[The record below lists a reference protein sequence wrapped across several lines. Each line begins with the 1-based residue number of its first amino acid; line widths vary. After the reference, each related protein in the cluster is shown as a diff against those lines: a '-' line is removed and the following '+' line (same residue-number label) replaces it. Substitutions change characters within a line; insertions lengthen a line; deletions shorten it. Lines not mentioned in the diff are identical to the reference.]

1 METIENIGMSLKDYL
16 KYPIIELGSMTI
28 TIYSLLYFLIG
39 IFLLFFLSNRFKRIL
54 INHILIRYTPEL
66 GVRQAI
72 GTIVRYIIVFVGL
85 LIIFQTAGIDLS
97 TLTVL
102 AGALGIGIGF
112 GLQGITN
119 NFVSG
124 IIILLERPIKV
135 GDRIEVG
142 GTHGRVTDIS
152 ARATTILTNDNVSII
167 VPNSEFTSTQVINWS
182 HNDELVRF
190 RIPVSVAYSSDVEQV
205 TKLLLDVAKENSDVV
220 REPKPTVRIKEFGD
234 NGIEFQLLVWTES
247 QTHRRGLFTSNI
259 NFGIIKKFNANGIQ
273 IPFPQRDLHLRTNF
287 DASTPKQED

>member
-1 METIENIGMSLKDYL
+1 METIEHIGTSLKDYL
-16 KYPIIELGSMTI
+16 KYPLIELGSMTI

-39 IFLLFFLSNRFKRIL
+39 IFLLFFLSNRLKRIL

-72 GTIVRYIIVFVGL
+72 GTIARYIVVFVGL

-142 GTHGRVTDIS
+142 GTHGKVMDIS

-167 VPNSEFTSTQVINWS
+167 VFPIRNLLLPKSLIGV

-190 RIPVSVAYSSDVEQV
+190 RVPVSVAYSSDVDKV
-205 TKLLLDVAKENSDVV
+205 SKLLLEVAKEN
-220 REPKPTVRIKEFGD
+220 PM
-234 NGIEFQLLVWTES
+234 
-247 QTHRRGLFTSNI
+247 
-259 NFGIIKKFNANGIQ
+259 
-273 IPFPQRDLHLRTNF
+273 
-287 DASTPKQED
+287 